1 MPVGFWSRDV
11 TDGKWVEVQA
21 TIRLVD
27 RVHLRSV
34 LAGVI
39 KPWLVVSCEEYGKHY
54 IFGRHLRIYCRNL
67 LLLTN
72 QLVCIH
78 SRDPCAASRISLGVF
93 VREGR
98 LSRTD

>member
-39 KPWLVVSCEEYGKHY
+39 KPWLVVSC
-54 IFGRHLRIYCRNL
+54 
-67 LLLTN
+67 
-72 QLVCIH
+72 
-78 SRDPCAASRISLGVF
+78 
-93 VREGR
+93 
-98 LSRTD
+98 

>member
-54 IFGRHLRIYCRNL
+54 TFGRHLRI
-67 LLLTN
+67 LLTN

-78 SRDPCAASRISLGVF
+78 SRNLCAASRISLGVF